1 MNAVYLLGF
10 RGAGK
15 TTLGARA
22 ATELGAR
29 FLDLDQV
36 WEARQGTSIVNWV
49 QSHSLEAFRRS
60 ECALLE
66 ETDAELR
73 RAPAQPT
80 VVALGGG
87 VVDWAPS
94 RALLERSP
102 VPKILLDVPPGELW
116 RRLSGTPERLKI
128 GALSDEGALVKLLL
142 QRQPHFERLAT
153 QILENHA
160 LEPALAELKQLLS
173 RLWQAGR

>member
-1 MNAVYLLGF
+1 MKAVYLMGF

-22 ATELGAR
+22 ASELGAR

-36 WEARQGTSIVNWV
+36 WEERRGETIVNWV
-49 QSHSLEAFRRS
+49 QSHGLAAFREA

-66 ETDAELR
+66 EVDAKLR
-73 RAPAQPT
+73 HDDEPT

-94 RALLERSP
+94 RAALSASP
-102 VPKILLDVPPGELW
+102 VPKIFLEVAPGELW
-116 RRLSGTPERLKI
+116 RRLESNPERLKI
-128 GALSDEGALVKLLL
+128 GGLSNEGALVALLL
-142 QRQPHFERLAT
+142 QREPHFEKLAT
-153 QILENHA
+153 YTLENRA
-160 LEPALAELKQLLS
+160 EEECLTELKQLL
-173 RLWQAGR
+173 RAMWQAPA